1 MCLPEDM
8 LREKCVL
15 DDMNQ
20 MGSANIMLVWN
31 SC

>member
-8 LREKCVL
+8 LQEKCVL

-20 MGSANIMLVWN
+20 TGSSNIMLVWN